1 MIKLTHRKLSFDKVS
16 ILRFFTIISML
27 IKSVIFI
34 AILNIDTTDRILK
47 KNISFKFA
55 IVYLAF
61 ILL

>member
-34 AILNIDTTDRILK
+34 AI
-47 KNISFKFA
+47 F
-55 IVYLAF
+55 
-61 ILL
+61 